1 MHEQYRA
8 APRDPRHALAERD
21 RVASGEL
28 VDAAGAHEGFE
39 TQHAAI
45 DQCVELVDIAGHQA
59 APDSEIHDRRS
70 LSGGQL
76 EVERVSV
83 DGDGQAVQ
91 RHVDVA
97 RVTAGGQRGR
107 PAGDGL
113 PLGAA
118 RLVEMH
124 VSVDSAWKDVKPG
137 GVDLL
142 TGLDVKAWPDLRDPT
157 LGYRD
162 VRDHHS

>member
-8 APRDPRHALAERD
+8 APRDPRHAVAERD
-21 RVASGEL
+21 RVARGKL

-45 DQCVELVDIAGHQA
+45 DQGVELVDIAGHQA
-59 APDSEIHDRRS
+59 APDAEIHDRR
-70 LSGGQL
+70 LLRRGEL
-76 EVERVSV
+76 AVERVRV
-83 DGDGQAVQ
+83 DGYGQAVQ

-107 PAGDGL
+107 PAGNGL

-118 RLVEMH
+118 RLVEVH

-137 GVDLL
+137 SVDLL
-142 TGLDVKAWPDLRDPT
+142 GGFDVK
-157 LGYRD
+157 
-162 VRDHHS
+162 